1 MRLLTATLAGLIGL
15 AQASLWFGKG
25 SMPAVM
31 HLERQ
36 LQEQLAVNETARQR
50 NARVVAEVGDLR
62 EGLEMVE
69 ETARRELGMVQPDE
83 VLVQY
88 TTARK

>member
-1 MRLLTATLAGLIGL
+1 MRFITLVLAVLIGL

-25 SMPAVM
+25 SVPHVM
-31 HLERQ
+31 SLES
-36 LQEQLAVNETARQR
+36 QLAEQRATNDSARAR
-50 NARVVAEVGDLR
+50 NARVVAEVNDLR

-69 ETARRELGMVQPDE
+69 ETARRELGMVKSDE

-88 TTARK
+88 TSRK

>member
-1 MRLLTATLAGLIGL
+1 MRFITLVLAVLIGL

-25 SMPAVM
+25 SVPHVM
-31 HLERQ
+31 SLES
-36 LQEQLAVNETARQR
+36 QLAEQRATNDTARAR
-50 NARVVAEVGDLR
+50 NARVVAEVNDLR

-69 ETARRELGMVQPDE
+69 ETARRELGMVKSDE

-88 TTARK
+88 TSRK

>member
-1 MRLLTATLAGLIGL
+1 MRFITLVLAVLIGL

-25 SMPAVM
+25 SLPHVM
-31 HLERQ
+31 SLES
-36 LQEQLAVNETARQR
+36 QLAEKRATNDAARAR
-50 NARVVAEVGDLR
+50 NARVAAEVNDLR

-69 ETARRELGMVQPDE
+69 ETARRELGMVKSDE

-88 TTARK
+88 TSRK

>member
-1 MRLLTATLAGLIGL
+1 MRLLTTTLVGLIGL
-15 AQASLWFGKG
+15 AQVSLWFGKG

-31 HLERQ
+31 QLERQ
-36 LQEQLAVNETARQR
+36 LQEQLAINDAARQR
-50 NARVVAEVGDLR
+50 NARVRAEVGDLR

-88 TTARK
+88 TARR

>member
-1 MRLLTATLAGLIGL
+1 MRFVNLTLFGLIGL

-25 SMPAVM
+25 SVPAVM
-31 HLERQ
+31 HLESQ
-36 LQEQLAVNETARQR
+36 LREQLSVNESARAR
-50 NARVVAEVGDLR
+50 NARLVAEVGDLR

-88 TTARK
+88 TARK

>member
-1 MRLLTATLAGLIGL
+1 MRFITLVLAVLIGL

-25 SMPAVM
+25 SVPHVM
-31 HLERQ
+31 SLES
-36 LQEQLAVNETARQR
+36 QLAEQRATNDAARAR
-50 NARVVAEVGDLR
+50 NARVVAEVNDLR

-69 ETARRELGMVQPDE
+69 ETARRELGMVKSDE

-88 TTARK
+88 TSRK